1 MEDKIILQNCNLL
14 PRVRMH
20 VHVYIHIENRWIKSQ
35 TLQYV
40 FHIPLKIKNTVPS
53 KNIQLLQNQLTSL
66 LKHVEL
72 RQTTRS
78 ISKSI
83 SKVFHS
89 DKPSI
94 QEFLKFQ
101 FLHLILTEIETI
113 E

>member
-1 MEDKIILQNCNLL
+1 MD
-14 PRVRMH
+14 
-20 VHVYIHIENRWIKSQ
+20 KSQ

>member
-20 VHVYIHIENRWIKSQ
+20 VHVYVHIENQWIKSQ

-78 ISKSI
+78 ISK
-83 SKVFHS
+83 VFHS

-101 FLHLILTEIETI
+101 FLHLILREIETI